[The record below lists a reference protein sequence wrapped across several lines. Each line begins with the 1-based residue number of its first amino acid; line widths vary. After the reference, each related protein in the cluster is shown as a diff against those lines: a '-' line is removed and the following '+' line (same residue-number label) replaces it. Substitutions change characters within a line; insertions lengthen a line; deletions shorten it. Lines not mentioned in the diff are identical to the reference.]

1 MHHTLHHRIPRRR
14 VPAAFALAPALVSA
28 ILLLVVLTISLA
40 LAGGARAAADKAPDG
55 PRYGTLRADQVN
67 LRAGPGER
75 YPIQWVFTRKGLPV
89 QILAEYDVWRK
100 IRDFEGTEGWVHE
113 RMVTG
118 NRSVVVDGAMRT
130 LRAEPAATAPAVA
143 QAEPG
148 VIAHLLECRSAWCR
162 VEAQGIKGWLQ
173 RIEVWG
179 VSPTETV
186 P

>member
-1 MHHTLHHRIPRRR
+1 MQDTLWHRIPRRR
-14 VPAAFALAPALVSA
+14 ALAAFALVLAPV
-28 ILLLVVLTISLA
+28 SLA
-40 LAGGARAAADKAPDG
+40 LIARDARAAADPVTPAG
-55 PRYGTLRADQVN
+55 PRFGTLRADRVN
-67 LRAGPGER
+67 LRAGPGEQ

-89 QILAEYDVWRK
+89 EILSEYDVWRK
-100 IRDFEGTEGWVHE
+100 IRDSEGTEGWVHE

-118 NRSVVVDGAMRT
+118 NRGVVVAGAMRT

-143 QAEPG
+143 KAEPG

-162 VEAQGIKGWLQ
+162 VEAQGVKGWLQ
-173 RIEVWG
+173 RTEVWG